1 MSIRGPGQPFELFFD
16 VDSGAAAGLP
26 EDVRAVY
33 GGNWVIPEGDDPYC
47 FSMFVM
53 SHDGR
58 VSFAVPGHE
67 GGGDVSGFNSHDQ
80 WLMGLLRARADAVM
94 VGANTL
100 RNESEHLWTPDYI
113 FPGDAEGFA
122 KLRALEGREK
132 TPLHVFVTRSGD
144 ITPDAEVFHRS
155 DVSSVVVTTE
165 QGAQAV
171 ESRSLPRTEVVV
183 AGQGSVDLPL
193 AVNLLRE
200 RFGVRTLLCEG
211 GPRLYGAA
219 VGQGIIHEEFLTVS
233 PVLIGQ
239 DADSSRPGLLEGVS
253 YNPGSPSRAELIGL
267 RRFGDYLFLRTRLR
281 NTTAGIGRLAS

>member
-1 MSIRGPGQPFELFFD
+1 MITGPGHPFEVVFD
-16 VDSGAAAGLP
+16 VDSDSSDGLP
-26 EDVRAVY
+26 EQVRAIY
-33 GGNWVIPEGDDPYC
+33 GGNWVIPDSDDPYC

-67 GGGDVSGFNSHDQ
+67 GGGDVSGFNPHDQ

-113 FPGDAEGFA
+113 FPGDAAGFA
-122 KLRALEGREK
+122 ELRALEGRKK

-144 ITPDAEVFHRS
+144 ITPDAEVFHREDILS
-155 DVSSVVVTTE
+155 AVVTTKS
-165 QGAQAV
+165 GAAAV
-171 ESRSLPRTEVVV
+171 EGRSLPRTEIIV
-183 AGQGSVDLPL
+183 AGQDSVDLPL
-193 AVNLLRE
+193 AVSILRE

-219 VGQGIIHEEFLTVS
+219 VGQGIINEEFLTLS

-239 DADSSRPGLLEGVS
+239 DPESSRPGLLES
-253 YNPGSPSRAELIGL
+253 LAYNPGSTSRAELIGL
-267 RRFGDYLFLRTRLR
+267 RRAGDYLFLRTRLR
-281 NTTAGIGRLAS
+281 HTTAGIGSLGS